1 MSYDHLRKRLPRF
14 LERYLWRFENEMED
28 AVAGFASSLPPGAR
42 LLDAGAGEG
51 KYRHLFS
58 NARYTGVDL
67 AVGDSGWDYTRID
80 VLCDLAALP
89 FVAGCFD
96 AAINIVTLEHV
107 RDPAGVLKELG
118 RALRPG
124 GRLLLAAPQDWE
136 VHQAPNDY
144 FRYTRYGV
152 RHLLEE
158 AGFVEIAV
166 QPGGGYFRLMGRRML
181 NGIQFF
187 RGLWRIPAALVLG
200 LAGLLFPLFD
210 GLDRERNFTLGYLC
224 TATKR

>member
-28 AVAGFASSLPPGAR
+28 AVAGFASSLAPGAR

-58 NARYTGVDL
+58 HARYTGVDL
-67 AVGDSGWDYTRID
+67 AVGDRAWDYTRID

-158 AGFVEIAV
+158 AGFAEIAV

-200 LAGLLFPLFD
+200 PAGLLFPLFD